1 MEHSPTSPSCQ
12 HVMLARSPVGQV
24 SVCPD
29 CGVVHLS
36 MDCVSVRLEVNA
48 FLALA
53 EMLSQAQ
60 KRLASTQPHDGHACH
75 ESAHVVH

>member
-1 MEHSPTSPSCQ
+1 MEHSHTSSSCQ
-12 HVMLARSPVGQV
+12 HALLARSPVGQV

-36 MDCVSVRLEVNA
+36 LDSISVRLEVSA

-60 KRLASTQPHDGHACH
+60 KRLQCGQQSKTPHSS
-75 ESAHVVH
+75 EQSPVVH

>member
-1 MEHSPTSPSCQ
+1 
-12 HVMLARSPVGQV
+12 MLARSPVEHV
-24 SVCPD
+24 SVCSD

-36 MDCVSVRLEVNA
+36 MDCLSVRLEVNA

-60 KRLASTQPHDGHACH
+60 KRLNGMQPHEGHACH

>member
-1 MEHSPTSPSCQ
+1 MERSPTSSSCQ
-12 HVMLARSPVGQV
+12 HALLAHSPVGHV

-36 MDCVSVRLEVNA
+36 LDCVSVRLEVGA

-60 KRLASTQPHDGHACH
+60 KRLHGMPPCESRGHEGRAR
-75 ESAHVVH
+75 VVH

>member
-1 MEHSPTSPSCQ
+1 MEHSPTSSSCQ
-12 HVMLARSPVGQV
+12 HALLARSPVGHV

-36 MDCVSVRLEVNA
+36 MDCVSVRLDVNA
-48 FLALA
+48 FMALA

-60 KRLASTQPHDGHACH
+60 KRLHSMRPHEGHACQ
-75 ESAHVVH
+75 ESTNAVH

>member
-1 MEHSPTSPSCQ
+1 MEHLPTSPNCQ
-12 HVMLARSPVGQV
+12 HAMLARSPVGQV

-53 EMLSQAQ
+53 EMVSQAQ
-60 KRLASTQPHDGHACH
+60 KRLHSMQPHEGHACR

>member
-1 MEHSPTSPSCQ
+1 MERSPTSSSCQ
-12 HVMLARSPVGQV
+12 HALLAHSPVGHV

-36 MDCVSVRLEVNA
+36 LDCVSVRLEVGA

-53 EMLSQAQ
+53 EMLSQAH
-60 KRLASTQPHDGHACH
+60 KRLHGIQLRESRSHDGRAG
-75 ESAHVVH
+75 AVH

>member
-1 MEHSPTSPSCQ
+1 MEHSPTSSSCQ
-12 HVMLARSPVGQV
+12 HALLARSPVGHV

-53 EMLSQAQ
+53 EMLSQAR
-60 KRLASTQPHDGHACH
+60 KRLHGMQAHEVHACH